1 MNFSDFGK
9 VYAPKIKLQCCCCIT
24 LQNAYYPD
32 LINGN
37 SQEKKLLNH
46 WFCTHYRRFNMKD
59 DSKSLLIKIFAI
71 FFLAY
76 GSFQLIT
83 GLKPLWFSIRFLF
96 YPSQNTLSESLYYF
110 VMILFF
116 KLLIPACAIASG
128 TGLFKQKK
136 WGWYL
141 GFITTLILFSLYLTG
156 TINSII
162 LVYRYRNTPIPPI
175 PEGAVVQ
182 YVSMIPTYIY
192 TIVSFLFL
200 IILTRR
206 SIRMQ
211 FSQ

>member
-1 MNFSDFGK
+1 MRDEG
-9 VYAPKIKLQCCCCIT
+9 
-24 LQNAYYPD
+24 
-32 LINGN
+32 
-37 SQEKKLLNH
+37 
-46 WFCTHYRRFNMKD
+46 
-59 DSKSLLIKIFAI
+59 KSLLIKIFAI

-83 GLKPLWFSIRFLF
+83 GLRPLWFSIRFLF
-96 YPSQNTLSESLYYF
+96 YPSQSTLSEGLHYF

-116 KLLIPACAIASG
+116 KVLIPAFAIASG
-128 TGLFKQKK
+128 SGLFKQKK
-136 WGWYL
+136 WGWYFAFL
-141 GFITTLILFSLYLTG
+141 TTLIFFELYLTG

-162 LVYRYRNTPIPPI
+162 LIYRYRNTPIPPI
-175 PEGAVVQ
+175 PEGAVSQ